1 MFSLIMKASIFDQKL
16 KPITLDTKKP
26 DKFFMKI
33 LDTKNDHLRRL
44 DDDKLYCASFT
55 PLLEST
61 YGCFL

>member
-16 KPITLDTKKP
+16 KPITLGN

-44 DDDKLYCASFT
+44 DINCIV
-55 PLLEST
+55 LL
-61 YGCFL
+61 L

>member
-16 KPITLDTKKP
+16 KPITLGN

-55 PLLEST
+55 PLSEST
-61 YGCFL
+61 Y

>member
-1 MFSLIMKASIFDQKL
+1 MKESIFDQKL
-16 KPITLDTKKP
+16 KPIALDNEYFLVKP
-26 DKFFMKI
+26 

-61 YGCFL
+61 Y

>member
-16 KPITLDTKKP
+16 KPITLGNDH
-26 DKFFMKI
+26 FLVKI
-33 LDTKNDHLRRL
+33 LDSKNDHLRRL

-55 PLLEST
+55 PLAEST